1 MIRFRVQGAGSPTL
15 VIAYLVELLV
25 HGVML
30 ARLVLEL
37 LLLHLDDVLALVHR
51 VLEVPVGVLVEL
63 SWFRSG

>member
-15 VIAYLVELLV
+15 VISYLVELLV